1 MKNIFDYKL
10 HNSYVRNN
18 LRKFNL
24 KSIKEMG
31 CLTFAGCQ
39 LTHSRTFLKILN
51 FKLT

>member
-10 HNSYVRNN
+10 HNSYVITYVSYCN
-18 LRKFNL
+18 F